1 MSDHDVK
8 FFVIGL
14 LVVFVFAL
22 AVQMRLMA
30 GVALKRAA
38 KARFE
43 DLDERDARLAVAGA
57 VAGLVDEG
65 PATYLT
71 QTFPGAIRHIRL
83 ARKGS
88 AIAAVALIAVVAAW
102 RLTGGEA

>member
-14 LVVFVFAL
+14 LVAFVFVL

-38 KARFE
+38 KAKFE

-57 VAGLVDEG
+57 VAGLVDDG
-65 PATYLT
+65 PASYLSGE
-71 QTFPGAIRHIRL
+71 FPAAIRHIRL
-83 ARKGS
+83 ARKGTMVM
-88 AIAAVALIAVVAAW
+88 AALLVVVIAAW
-102 RLTGGEA
+102 RLTGGAG